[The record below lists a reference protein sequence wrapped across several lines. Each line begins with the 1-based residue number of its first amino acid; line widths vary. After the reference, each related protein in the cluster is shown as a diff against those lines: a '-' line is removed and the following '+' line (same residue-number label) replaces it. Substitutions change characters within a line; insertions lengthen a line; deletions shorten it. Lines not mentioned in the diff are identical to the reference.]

1 MTPDAEVLLSWNIV
15 AKRIEKLMKE
25 DRYLLAE
32 DKVKY
37 AQYKQ
42 KQEEKALQQAKEELG
57 TVADETEIVSEE
69 METLSEED
77 ISPLEESVPVS
88 ENDILQETESQ
99 SPIQNQLDIS
109 AENYVISDMELG
121 VGTAK
126 RKVSAKCGS
135 HSYIGND

>member
-57 TVADETEIVSEE
+57 TVADETEIRFRR
-69 METLSEED
+69 D
-77 ISPLEESVPVS
+77 GDSVRGRYFTIGRICS
-88 ENDILQETESQ
+88 SQ
-99 SPIQNQLDIS
+99 
-109 AENYVISDMELG
+109 
-121 VGTAK
+121 
-126 RKVSAKCGS
+126 
-135 HSYIGND
+135 